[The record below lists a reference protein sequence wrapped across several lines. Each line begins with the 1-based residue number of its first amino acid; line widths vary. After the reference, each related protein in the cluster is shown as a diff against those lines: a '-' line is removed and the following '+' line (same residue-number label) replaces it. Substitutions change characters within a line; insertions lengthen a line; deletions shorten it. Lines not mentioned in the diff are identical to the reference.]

1 MNEKLQIS
9 IKSGKAYAH
18 SLSQIVQTPAD
29 GSAEDRYLHA
39 SPTDAVRQQQFKPQ
53 DTGWFGSNYG
63 KVVTLLH
70 FSDIHGDAVCLGRIV
85 EYLKTLPSSVVPLF
99 TGDMVLNS
107 WSDGI
112 DFWTNIQGTDKI
124 LVTIGNHDVISGK
137 TAAECYTRYLAPN
150 IASWGVTYTQNV
162 CYYYKDWSAYN
173 VRLIVLDCMHWDA
186 TQQSWLVSTLASAKT
201 AGYHVVCAD
210 HYAAAAA
217 AANRGCSFDTPHSGV
232 WDTINA
238 QAPAA
243 VQDFIDGGGKFVAW
257 VCGHTH
263 ADMLR
268 LTTGYP
274 SQLYYAVAN
283 ASMPA
288 NVGIRGD
295 CQLERITGKKSQDLF
310 NLVTINPVREI
321 MSIVRV
327 GADHDTLGRH
337 IGSVVYDYAN
347 HQILWND

>member
-18 SLSQIVQTPAD
+18 SFSQMVQTPAD

-39 SPTDAVRQQQFKPQ
+39 SPTDAIRQQQFNPN
-53 DTGWFGSNYG
+53 DGWFGSYWG

-70 FSDIHGDAVCLGRIV
+70 FSDIHGDTTELARIV
-85 EYLKTLPSSVVPLF
+85 DYLKTLPSSVVPLF
-99 TGDMVLNS
+99 TGDMVRNT
-107 WSDGI
+107 WVDGI
-112 DFWTNIQGTDKI
+112 DFWTNTQGTDKI
-124 LVTIGNHDVISGK
+124 LVAIGNHDTYYSK

-150 IASWGVTYTQNV
+150 IASWGVTYTENV

-173 VRLIVLDCMHWDA
+173 LRLIVLDCMHWDA
-186 TQQSWLVSTLASAKT
+186 TQQSWLVATLASAKT
-201 AGYHVVCAD
+201 AGYHIVCAN
-210 HYAAAAA
+210 HYATADAPV
-217 AANRGCSFDTPHSGV
+217 NRGCSFDTPHSGV
-232 WDTINA
+232 WDKINS

-257 VCGHTH
+257 ICGHTH

-268 LTTGYP
+268 TPTNYP
-274 SQLYYAVAN
+274 NQLYYAVAN
-283 ASMPA
+283 ASTPTNA
-288 NVGIRGD
+288 GGTAT
-295 CQLERITGKKSQDLF
+295 CQLERINGKKSQDLF
-310 NLVTINPVREI
+310 NLVTINPVQEI